1 MTHLASAAYRLQ
13 IDEAPFRCR
22 LQPEGGDEAVGGQ
35 AVWQLLAVRFRA
47 EGRWQDGGR
56 ARVLTSGQDGCRIHF
71 EAVEGV
77 RLELE
82 LRLADG
88 LLHGDLDVIGGVAAW
103 LGLDLAAAPVE
114 HFLGL
119 GERFDSL
126 DQRGKQIDLWVT
138 NGAQR
143 DLSYIP
149 IPFFLSSAG
158 YGLYLDT
165 DVRAIIRFATPD
177 DPNIVA
183 IRSAA
188 ASLRFTVI
196 PGPTPKAILS
206 RYTAYAGRPAA
217 PPAWVFGPW
226 KSRNWQAEDQATVY
240 EDVDK
245 QRNLDL
251 PASVKLIDARWE
263 ASYHTFAFDRR
274 KYPDPDGMISHLRR
288 QGYRLVLWVSPWL
301 MDDGDANGPY
311 RFCVERGFLIKDGR
325 GKTYLHRLGNSPT
338 FFGSCFDFTNP
349 EAAAWWQEQLRRL
362 VAMGV
367 SGFKTDFGEQVPE
380 DAVFWNDRTGAEMH
394 NIFPRLY
401 NRITYEA
408 LATAL
413 AARDDSEDNDAPG
426 VLLARSGWHGSQ
438 AISAVWAG
446 DQTADFAPAS
456 GLPSAIIAGQSA
468 GLSGF
473 PYWGSDIGGYFGVP
487 TEETFLRWAQ
497 FGAFSPIMQ
506 IHGAGPREP
515 WLLSATGLEIYRRF
529 AKVHIELFPYLY
541 TYAHEA
547 ASTGLPILRAL
558 ALEFPDDPGV
568 WSAICEH
575 EYCFG
580 RELLVA
586 PVYDA
591 FDGYRLVYLPQG
603 EWRDF
608 WTGEAVSGGR
618 IVRHPAAPD
627 QLPVFARAGAIIP
640 RLDPTPVTLPP
651 PTPDLRLDIYPGAD
665 GRFVLFDGT
674 ALEWH
679 DRACTL
685 RVSASPVDRGI
696 ASRLLGGAK
705 ALATALT
712 SEGSALAVASGSL
725 TGEPGYSRIHMTA
738 RSEVLLRWSA

>member
-1 MTHLASAAYRLQ
+1 MTHQALAAHRLQ

-22 LQPEGGDEAVGGQ
+22 LLPAGGDQ
-35 AVWQLLAVRFRA
+35 AVWQALAVRFRA
-47 EGRWQDGGR
+47 EGGRWQDGGR
-56 ARVLTSGQDGCRIHF
+56 ARVLASGPDGCQVHF
-71 EAVEGV
+71 EPVAGV
-77 RLELE
+77 RLELA

-88 LLHGDLDVIGGVAAW
+88 LWQGELAVIAGEAAW
-103 LGLDLAAAPVE
+103 LGLDLAAAPAE

-149 IPFFLSSAG
+149 IPFYLSSAG
-158 YGLYLDT
+158 YGFHLDT
-165 DVRAIIRFATPD
+165 DVRALIRLATPD
-177 DPNIVA
+177 DPAIVA
-183 IRSAA
+183 IRNAA
-188 ASLRFTVI
+188 PRLRFTVI
-196 PGPTPKAILS
+196 PGPTPAAILR
-206 RYTAYAGRPAA
+206 RYTALAGRPAL

-226 KSRNWQAEDQATVY
+226 KSRNWQAEDQTTVA

-245 QRNLDL
+245 QRQLDL
-251 PASVKLIDARWE
+251 PATVKLIDARWE
-263 ASYHTFAFDRR
+263 ATYHTFAFDRC
-274 KYPDPDGMISHLRR
+274 KYPDPKAMIGHLRR

-301 MDDGDANGPY
+301 IDDGDPAGPY
-311 RFCVERGFLIKDGR
+311 RFCAEHGFLIKDGW
-325 GKTYLHRLGNSPT
+325 GQAYLHRLGNSPT
-338 FFGSCFDFTNP
+338 FFGSCFDFTHP
-349 EAAAWWQEQLRRL
+349 AAVAWWQAQIRRL

-380 DAVFWNDRTGAEMH
+380 DAVFWDGRTGAELH
-394 NIFPRLY
+394 NSFPRLY
-401 NRITYEA
+401 NRLTYEA
-408 LATAL
+408 MAAAL
-413 AARDDSEDNDAPG
+413 AERDGPEGSDAPG

-438 AISAVWAG
+438 GLSAIWAG

-468 GLSGF
+468 ALSGF
-473 PYWGSDIGGYFGVP
+473 PFWGSDIGGYFGVP
-487 TEETFLRWAQ
+487 TEEAFIRWAQ

-515 WLLSATGLEIYRRF
+515 WLLSAEGLEIYRRF

-541 TYAHEA
+541 TCAHEA

-558 ALEFPDDPGV
+558 ALEFPADPGI

-591 FDGYRLVYLPQG
+591 FDGYRLLYLPRGQ
-603 EWRDF
+603 WRDF
-608 WTGEAVSGGR
+608 WTGEAVEGGR
-618 IVRHPAAPD
+618 VVRHPAALP
-627 QLPVFARAGAIIP
+627 QLPVFARAGAILP
-640 RLDPTPVTLPP
+640 RLDPTPHTLPP

-665 GRFVLFDGT
+665 GRFILFDGT
-674 ALEWH
+674 AFEWH
-679 DRACTL
+679 DRTCTL
-685 RVSASPVDRGI
+685 RLAASPVPRSL
-696 ASRLLGGAK
+696 AARLLGGAE
-705 ALATALT
+705 ALATAQAA
-712 SEGSALAVASGSL
+712 GGRPLAIAPGSL
-725 TGEPGYSRIHMTA
+725 AGEPAYTRITLPAHTQ
-738 RSEVLLRWSA
+738 VILRWPQPPSE